1 MEMHERDVE
10 RQNFIAVR
18 KLSKM
23 FTLKN
28 KLHFILIPKYR
39 ISDTNKYIGL
49 DAADNMESKTPWR
62 YLDDSLLVDLPAELG
77 KEKIEHGSGS
87 QEKKKQTLREQS
99 VLQAIYFTRNM

>member
-1 MEMHERDVE
+1 MHERDIE

-23 FTLKN
+23 VKLKIN
-28 KLHFILIPKYR
+28 YILFQNIKRFIL
-39 ISDTNKYIGL
+39 TNYIHL
-49 DAADNMESKTPWR
+49 DAADNMEPKTSWR
-62 YLDDSLLVDLPAELG
+62 YLDDSLLVDLQEELG
-77 KEKIEHGSGS
+77 KDKIEPGSGS